1 MFLEGHIIE
10 FLDDDRLKVGFVRRQ
25 EHDRLQVVDPRGRH
39 ISVSAD
45 RVVVVHSRSSEDSFH
60 GYARELSEK
69 VQLRQ
74 TEMDVELLWESLNGN
89 LREFTTAELATI
101 FFSESSPETASAV
114 FRTLSDDT
122 LFFRRKGTQFLP
134 KTSNQVETERTRRG
148 RELENAHARE
158 QLVETL
164 HRLMRGKTL
173 ETASEV
179 APILDRIHNWL
190 RLKDGDPVGAIL
202 EELTSATQARDAAF
216 DILARAG
223 RIDSRRDRFLVLAG
237 IEEEFPDVV
246 KAAAESLVPYSH
258 VSGRV
263 DYRDA
268 RAFTID
274 DDDTLEVDDAI
285 TFRKDGARIVVG
297 IHIADV
303 SSFVKKGDLLDIEAS
318 ARYSTIYLPSYSVRM
333 FPERLSTDLASLRC
347 DVDRPAFTVEVEF
360 DEQFNL
366 TAHRLALSTIHVKER
381 LSYQEADRQI
391 CDPQRDPALRTL
403 HAIALRLQQ
412 ERAEHGAV
420 TLRRPE
426 IQVHVD
432 DSGIHVGKLDAN
444 SPSRLLVTEM
454 MILCNRLSADFAS
467 ANALPVIYRTQEPRD
482 ASVVL
487 PTGDLDPLSF
497 EKLRKSFKRSRLSL
511 TPGPH
516 SGLGVSAYTQASSP
530 IRRFTD
536 LVTQRQFAAF
546 LKSEPAPY
554 SRDEITGFL
563 SGAETAEQEIR
574 GIEDRSTNYWLL
586 EFLSREKMGHP
597 MNAFVLDRKG
607 NIELED
613 FYVRGK
619 LQSPG
624 GEDPGTML
632 SVLIDTIQ
640 PAKGDVRFKRA

>member
-45 RVVVVHSRSSEDSFH
+45 RVVVVHSRSSEDSFP

-89 LREFTTAELATI
+89 LREFTTTELATM

-134 KTSNQVETERTRRG
+134 RTSNQVETERTRRG
-148 RELENAHARE
+148 RELENAQARE
-158 QLVETL
+158 QLAETL
-164 HRLMRGKTL
+164 NRLLRSKTF
-173 ETASEV
+173 ETNPDVE
-179 APILDRIHNWL
+179 PILDRIHNWL
-190 RLKDGDPVGAIL
+190 RLKDGDPVGSIL
-202 EELTSATQARDAAF
+202 EELSSPAQARDNAF

-237 IEEEFPDVV
+237 IEEGFPEAV
-246 KAAAESLVPYSH
+246 KAAADALVPYSH
-258 VSGRV
+258 QSGRL
-263 DYRDA
+263 DYRNTP
-268 RAFTID
+268 AFTID
-274 DDDTLEVDDAI
+274 DEDTLEVDDAI
-285 TFRKDGARIVVG
+285 TVKRDGARIVVG

-303 SSFVKKGDLLDIEAS
+303 SSLVKKGDLLDVEAS
-318 ARYSTIYLPSYSVRM
+318 ARSSTIYLPAYAVRM
-333 FPERLSTDLASLRC
+333 FPERLSTDLSSLC
-347 DVDRPAFTVEVEF
+347 CGVDRPAFTVEVVF

-366 TAHRLALSTIHVKER
+366 NEHRLILSTICVARR
-381 LSYQEADRQI
+381 LSYDDADRDI
-391 CDPQRDPALRTL
+391 CDPQGDPELKTL
-403 HAIALRLQQ
+403 YAIAQRLQQ
-412 ERAEHGAV
+412 ERAERGAI

-444 SPSRLLVTEM
+444 SPSRLLITEL
-454 MILCNRLSADFAS
+454 MILCNRLAADFAS
-467 ANALPVIYRTQEPRD
+467 AHALPIIYRTQEPRD
-482 ASVVL
+482 VSVVL
-487 PTGDLDPLSF
+487 PAGDLDPLSF

-546 LKSEPAPY
+546 LKGEPVPY
-554 SRDEITGFL
+554 SREELTGLL
-563 SGAETAEQEIR
+563 SGAETTEQEIR

-586 EFLSREKMGHP
+586 EFLSREKMGIP
-597 MNAFVLDRKG
+597 MNAIVLDRKG

-613 FYVRGK
+613 YYVRGK

-624 GEDPGTML
+624 GEDPGSIL